1 MHRNWHLLL
10 LEDSQIR
17 KTNMFENADLQRT
30 NWQKRYFDANIPDI
44 RSSGELENI
53 LTTDYK

>member
-1 MHRNWHLLL
+1 
-10 LEDSQIR
+10 
-17 KTNMFENADLQRT
+17 MFENADLYRS
-30 NWQKRYFDANIPDI
+30 NWQTRFLMHFHAIVPDI